1 MSEMFEIGASVPLR
15 AVHRLPW
22 MTGPEGEPHEHD
34 YRLEV
39 VVGRPALDDR
49 GMVVDLD
56 ALEAALGDVVARVE
70 GRDLEEIVPPGADA
84 ATVEVLA
91 RWAHDALAARVAD
104 AGAVELSVRAWESP
118 TAFGGYRG
126 RVTSSP

>member
-1 MSEMFEIGASVPLR
+1 MYEVGLSRSFR
-15 AVHRLPW
+15 ARHVMPG
-22 MTGPEGEPHEHD
+22 MPGPEGEPHEHD

-70 GRDLEEIVPPGADA
+70 GRDLEEIVSPGADA

-91 RWAHDALAARVAD
+91 RWAHDALAARVVD